1 MAKKGDFK
9 PTQKEVDQA
18 ISRPKQVTFNGVT
31 WNGSEGRTPIWFK
44 LDLKAFDENGNPITG
59 IRFML
64 HWRAPIVEGVD
75 IVKLSFVMFF
85 HDKRIYALDPY
96 PADNKP
102 HRNRSII
109 NHPDFVEVA
118 RGPHYH
124 MYFEAAGEEI
134 ALRLDTDISPDDFL
148 GYWNYFCLALNIT
161 YEGHPPLPNQDKS
174 GQLSWEM

>member
-1 MAKKGDFK
+1 
-9 PTQKEVDQA
+9 
-18 ISRPKQVTFNGVT
+18 
-31 WNGSEGRTPIWFK
+31 
-44 LDLKAFDENGNPITG
+44 
-59 IRFML
+59 ML

-134 ALRLDTDISPDDFL
+134 ALKLDTDISRMTFWATGIISVGRL
-148 GYWNYFCLALNIT
+148 ISLMKANRLYQIKTNQVSYHGKCNVFNSNI
-161 YEGHPPLPNQDKS
+161 
-174 GQLSWEM
+174 

>member
-18 ISRPKQVTFNGVT
+18 ISRPKKVTFNGVT

-44 LDLKAFDENGNPITG
+44 LDLKAFDDKGNPITG
-59 IRFML
+59 VRFML
-64 HWRAPIVEGVD
+64 HWRSPIVEGVD

-118 RGPHYH
+118 RGPH
-124 MYFEAAGEEI
+124 
-134 ALRLDTDISPDDFL
+134 
-148 GYWNYFCLALNIT
+148 
-161 YEGHPPLPNQDKS
+161 
-174 GQLSWEM
+174 